1 MSMTFR
7 HREPNAQRIDQNFRK
22 IKMETILGDENK
34 NEDLDSLTEGFDFLR
49 KFLTEAEQRG
59 AVAKCRALS
68 RITRLAGRKNDVRK

>member
-1 MSMTFR
+1 MTFR
-7 HREPNAQRIDQNFRK
+7 HREPNARRIDQNFRK
-22 IKMETILGDENK
+22 IKMKTILGDENK
-34 NEDLDSLTEGFDFLR
+34 NEDLDSLTEDFYFSR